1 MCSIPLGRSRAYNA
15 LMAAKTLEQKFGERV
30 RKCRHA
36 AGLSQ
41 LDMLHHGF
49 SLSHYQKMERG
60 VIDPRLS
67 TLVKLAKA
75 FGVSVGELGDKL

>member
-1 MCSIPLGRSRAYNA
+1 
-15 LMAAKTLEQKFGERV
+15 MAETLEVRFGKRL
-30 RKCRHA
+30 RKARLA

-60 VIDPRLS
+60 VVDPRLS

-75 FGVSVGELGDKL
+75 FGVTVGELGDRL